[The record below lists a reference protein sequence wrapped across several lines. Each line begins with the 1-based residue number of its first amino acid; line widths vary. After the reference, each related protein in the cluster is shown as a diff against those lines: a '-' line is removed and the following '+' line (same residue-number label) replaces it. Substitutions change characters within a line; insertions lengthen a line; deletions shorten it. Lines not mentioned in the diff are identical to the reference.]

1 MMKISNLGN
10 GYTYKLDDGTIFKFL
25 CDDVDY
31 FYKNLQNKNEEDI
44 VKVIFGIAA
53 RRNTIDIHVENQTF
67 LITVKL
73 SKCERDRNEF
83 RNGLYYEPYKEVVN
97 RLYSKYKYKNDK
109 SHENLINLLTV
120 FTLDDVE
127 NKSKEE
133 MPLYKRLSEN
143 PNDYNRIME
152 NYKTGDNVSD
162 EKKSIL
168 EEYISTAKEMYDV
181 SKLMGCFIKT
191 PKDENK
197 IYICDENIK
206 EFSEKSGIKE
216 DTLKK
221 LVFAH
226 EIGHL
231 VFSYVKDDVCN
242 EQEKRELH
250 EKQAN
255 YIASYVYSEFK
266 EEIKRKTGFQPE
278 EYKKPYLYKDVDSG
292 FSFTNTKKL
301 FMGKL
306 PLI

>member
-1 MMKISNLGN
+1 MIKFNHLEN

-25 CDDVDY
+25 CDDVD
-31 FYKNLQNKNEEDI
+31 FYKDVQNKNEEDI
-44 VKVIFGIAA
+44 VNVIFGIAA
-53 RRNTIDIHVENQTF
+53 RRNTIDIHVENQTS

-73 SKCERDRNEF
+73 SQDKRDRNEF
-83 RNGLYYEPYKEVVN
+83 KKGLYYEQYKEVVN
-97 RLYSKYKYKNDK
+97 RLYSKYKYDK
-109 SHENLINLLTV
+109 SYENLINLLTV

-127 NKSKEE
+127 NKSKED
-133 MPLYKRLSEN
+133 MLLYKRLSEN

-152 NYKTGDNVSD
+152 IYKTGDNVSD
-162 EKKSIL
+162 EEKSIL
-168 EEYISTAKEMYDV
+168 KEYISTAKKMYDV

-216 DTLKK
+216 DTLKE

-278 EYKKPYLYKDVDSG
+278 EYKKPYLYNDVDSG
-292 FSFTNTKKL
+292 FNSANTKRL